1 MPNNGDSNT
10 FTSPPPPATSPELL
24 APAGDRECLE
34 AALDAGA
41 NAVYFGLTALNARR
55 RATNFHSEEFAAVV
69 EAVHAR
75 RARAYLALN
84 IDLAERELGQAARML
99 ELARQSGVDA
109 VLVRDPALLALR
121 PEYPEIE
128 FHFST
133 QTCMANSAD
142 VAAAGKLGASRVVLA
157 REMSLWEIRAAAAV
171 PGVQTEVF
179 VQGALCF
186 SISGRCLLSSWVGGR
201 SGNRGA
207 CTSPC
212 RVPWTGVADGPAAYA
227 GETPAPQPLCTP
239 LSMRDLTAI
248 ERLDELRQA
257 GVAGLKIEGRLKNA
271 AWVRRAVGLYRR
283 ALDGEDVARL
293 LPDVAELGAY
303 TGRMLTCG
311 YLDGRRDELT
321 GLAAREPSPGPQ
333 SQEVEN
339 ADDADRDRYDLEI
352 MVTDREIACRCHCGG
367 RDFPW
372 SMPKTVIHR
381 PQKAVAVGEVF
392 ARLAGQEIQG
402 CRLDQATTNDDEFLL
417 VRRAAAALIE
427 RVSASLRQARK
438 SPDDQVRIELP
449 ATVRELLENREPS
462 SANVRTLGEQ
472 PDRVRLDVAAVGTF
486 LQQARPE
493 GVIVEGAT
501 AARIEKTLAAC
512 NGVPL
517 VVALPPVFFEDE
529 IAGVRQLLQQCAHAR
544 ATVEV
549 NSWGGWQLARK
560 AGVRMESGPGLPV
573 LNSLAASMLG
583 GLGMRCVALSPEA
596 DRKQLEQLTAHCPA
610 ACSLIVY
617 GRPAL
622 LTTRVRLREEEL
634 LGKVLADRRG
644 ARLVPRL
651 ERKLWVFRPVEPFD
665 LRACR
670 NERIRVKH
678 LVVDLVGSADPVGEW
693 FDAPSSKSECFQFN
707 YDRALT

>member
-1 MPNNGDSNT
+1 MPNNGGSNA
-10 FTSPPPPATSPELL
+10 FTSRTPPAASPELL

-55 RATNFHSEEFAAVV
+55 RAKNFRPEEFAAAV

-75 RARAYLALN
+75 RARAYLTLN
-84 IDLAERELGQAARML
+84 VDLAERELGQAARML
-99 ELARQSGVDA
+99 ELARQSRVDA

-212 RVPWTGVADGPAAYA
+212 RVPWTCGAAVPAACE
-227 GETPAPQPLCTP
+227 GETPAPQPLCMP
-239 LSMRDLTAI
+239 LSMRDLAAI

-257 GVAGLKIEGRLKNA
+257 GVAWLKIEGRLKNA

-293 LPDVAELGAY
+293 LPEVAELGAY

-333 SQEVEN
+333 CREVEN

-352 MVTDREIACRCHCGG
+352 MVADRAIACRCHCGG

-381 PQKAVAVGEVF
+381 PQKAVAIGAVF
-392 ARLAGQEIQG
+392 ARLADQEIQG
-402 CRLDQATTNDDEFLL
+402 CRLDRATTNDNEFLL

-427 RVSASLRQARK
+427 RVSASIRQARK

-462 SANVRTLGEQ
+462 PANVRTLGEQ

-544 ATVEV
+544 VTVEV
-549 NSWGGWQLARK
+549 NSWGGWQLARE
-560 AGVRMESGPGLPV
+560 AGVRTESGPGLPV

-596 DRKQLEQLTAHCPA
+596 DRKQLEALTAHCTAP
-610 ACSLIVY
+610 CSLIVY

-644 ARLVPRL
+644 ARLAPRL
-651 ERKLWVFRPVEPFD
+651 ERKLWVFRPAEPFD

-670 NERIRVKH
+670 NERIHVKH
-678 LVVDLVGSADPVGEW
+678 LVVDLVGSEDLAGEW

-707 YDRALT
+707 YDRTLT